1 MSAAP
6 SLNAHV
12 ELIGLYMRRPW
23 KLNRLREESS
33 YSAELID
40 GEGRCIYFRTDGKM
54 LRISGSFPRDR
65 TSPQSNADY
74 LTIGISR
81 TRSPKDAAAD
91 IMRRLIL
98 HYLTAYDRAAQR
110 YRQEQDK
117 EERLQLMAQA
127 LARVGGGSI
136 CPRTSRSAKT
146 VYFEHG
152 NAQLWGSGDVSLEFR
167 RLTIE
172 QAIQIAALLQATKT
186 PAGQGEA

>member
-12 ELIGLYMRRPW
+12 ELIGLYMGRPW

-33 YSAELID
+33 YCAELID

-54 LRISGSFPRDR
+54 LRISGSFSRER
-65 TSPQSNADY
+65 TSPHGNADY

-91 IMRRLIL
+91 IMRRLIP

-110 YRQEQDK
+110 YRQEQ
-117 EERLQLMAQA
+117 EHAHHMQLVAEA

-136 CPRTSRSAKT
+136 CPRSSRSAKT

-152 NAQLWGSGDVSLEFR
+152 NAQLWSSGDVSLELR

-172 QAIQIAALLQATKT
+172 QAIQIAALLHTLR
-186 PAGQGEA
+186 QGVA